1 MGVQLVAGTPLLVRC
16 AATSPAGV
24 GHVIWM
30 AVKETLAGGE
40 GARPHPEGRRE
51 RRGSSVDLA
60 LDAADML
67 LKLD

>member
-1 MGVQLVAGTPLLVRC
+1 MGVLLVAGTSLLVRC

-30 AVKETLAGGE
+30 GAKETLGGGE
-40 GARPHPEGRRE
+40 GVCPHTEGRGE

-60 LDAADML
+60 LAAAVTVSR
-67 LKLD
+67 LD